1 MHGTR
6 IFFPMSYI
14 GAMPENLTSQLVW
27 RGGVIKKK
35 RGMGLDLLN
44 CVKSLRFSRER
55 EQERQRSKI
64 K

>member
-1 MHGTR
+1 
-6 IFFPMSYI
+6 MSYI